1 MKRRFYMN
9 ACTLMLDEP
18 EASETEEPE
27 VSNGDGFSAPKT
39 EVNEF
44 GTTSY
49 QFNDNVKLI
58 DERYRPYLIGGG
70 GAACKSF

>member
-1 MKRRFYMN
+1 MKRRFDILWLLAIALVMN

-44 GTTSY
+44 GTTS
-49 QFNDNVKLI
+49 
-58 DERYRPYLIGGG
+58 
-70 GAACKSF
+70 

>member
-1 MKRRFYMN
+1 MKRRFDILWLLAIALVMN

-39 EVNEF
+39 EE
-44 GTTSY
+44 
-49 QFNDNVKLI
+49 
-58 DERYRPYLIGGG
+58 IGR
-70 GAACKSF
+70 AHV

>member
-1 MKRRFYMN
+1 MVMN

-58 DERYRPYLIGGG
+58 ANRRKISPIPHR
-70 GAACKSF
+70 CPNRH